1 VDVSVSVL
9 FVCLGLCLLLWTDP
23 AKRNLLI
30 YLRGFAP
37 IGAGGWRTSRGSP
50 QVGSAPKVPTTR
62 PPTALGTPDEICVRP
77 VGHAPLVVT
86 VYAWGELSTL
96 QAATVHVLARKLYR
110 RCPYWTEASC
120 EDIAE
125 RLARGL
131 VVTVPDA
138 EAVFLPG
145 DFVVGD
151 YRPSDSQGWMPGAV
165 SLGASLD

>member
-1 VDVSVSVL
+1 
-9 FVCLGLCLLLWTDP
+9 
-23 AKRNLLI
+23 
-30 YLRGFAP
+30 
-37 IGAGGWRTSRGSP
+37 
-50 QVGSAPKVPTTR
+50 
-62 PPTALGTPDEICVRP
+62 
-77 VGHAPLVVT
+77 VT

-110 RCPYWTEASC
+110 RCPYWSEASC

-145 DFVVGD
+145 EFIVGN
-151 YRPSDSQGWMPGAV
+151 YVPCDSQGWTPDAV
-165 SLGASLD
+165 PVGL